1 MERLMPR
8 PAREETMSGRPK
20 PDTVLIEQMVA
31 GDARAW
37 EEFRDRHS
45 PSLYAQ
51 VFALVGDPAEAD
63 QVLEET
69 FHSVW
74 CSADQFDL
82 SGDIHASAWLA
93 GLARGVVLT
102 RRRLGALAPGGG

>member
-1 MERLMPR
+1 
-8 PAREETMSGRPK
+8 MSGRPTA
-20 PDTVLIEQMVA
+20 DAVLIEQMVA
-31 GDARAW
+31 GEARAW
-37 EEFRDRHS
+37 EEFRDRHA

-69 FHSVW
+69 FQSAW
-74 CSADQFDL
+74 CAADQFDL

-93 GLARGVVLT
+93 GLARVVVLT
-102 RRRLGALAPGGG
+102 RRRLGAVTPRGG